1 MLRVSIDL
9 QLLLKFFLCVFFFFV
24 YLVNPLSVLA
34 FDTSDP
40 SVSLLQNMISNNFSR
55 KYCKAIQNDFSKD
68 EAMKSA
74 IVKTENIISFSYNP
88 QKKWIE
94 KDDLASQISLQVV
107 NDCGWTFGLI
117 GKEGVDYFKS
127 YFLEIYEK
135 TTPDNNF
142 SRQINFMNNIS
153 DKLVMTIIL
162 ITILFVFGLIFSV
175 KSPQRKVID
184 SPIMWKD
191 DYTNISIFRSYEKI
205 SKLER
210 II

>member
-1 MLRVSIDL
+1 
-9 QLLLKFFLCVFFFFV
+9 LLKFHLVLFILVI
-24 YLVNPLSVLA
+24 YLLNPLTGLA

-40 SVSLLQNMISNNFSR
+40 SVSLLQNRISDNFSR
-55 KYCKAIQNDFSKD
+55 KYCKAIQNGFSKD

-94 KDDLASQISLQVV
+94 KNDLANQIALEVV

-135 TTPDNNF
+135 TTPDKNF
-142 SRQINFMNNIS
+142 SR
-153 DKLVMTIIL
+153 
-162 ITILFVFGLIFSV
+162 
-175 KSPQRKVID
+175 
-184 SPIMWKD
+184 
-191 DYTNISIFRSYEKI
+191 
-205 SKLER
+205 
-210 II
+210 